1 MGLVSITSV
10 QVDNELTKAKV
21 YLSSLDEEEQLVQK
35 VSRHKG
41 KFRKAIGDQAR
52 IRRVPELEFILDPSI
67 SAITRIDD
75 ILANLH
81 ATETPNDHDTM
92 VIGTETSTLDA
103 EGEVLRK
110 THKKPSLKELQ
121 AASKDFVGAIKQI
134 PPMVSAVKVQGKR
147 LYEIA
152 REGKVITREP
162 RTVEIH
168 ELSISD
174 GPRNNVF
181 TLKVKCGS
189 GTYIRSLVSDIAQQ
203 AGSLGHVGTLRRT
216 AIGSHNE
223 IDASRIEKAVII
235 ELTEGLRD
243 YEMIQV
249 NDTMKERIKV
259 GAVVRIEELSPVKS
273 QGPWVI
279 VDSEQNLLAM
289 YENFK
294 TGTLKPAVVLPQEN

>member
-1 MGLVSITSV
+1 MTQTTTKHGFSIVDKETGWTSHDV
-10 QVDNELTKAKV
+10 VAKARGIFGTKK
-21 YLSSLDEEEQLVQK
+21 
-35 VSRHKG
+35 
-41 KFRKAIGDQAR
+41 IGHSGT
-52 IRRVPELEFILDPSI
+52 LDPPATGVLI
-67 SAITRIDD
+67 LGLGKATRLLRFITD
-75 ILANLH
+75 LPKEYEA
-81 ATETPNDHDTM
+81 TM
-92 VIGTETSTLDA
+92 VIGTETNTLDA
-103 EGEVLRK
+103 EGEVLR
-110 THKKPSLKELQ
+110 TTNTKPSLEELQ
-121 AASKDFVGAIKQI
+121 AASKNFVGVIKQI

-152 REGKVITREP
+152 REGKEITREP

-223 IDASRIEKAVII
+223 TDASQIEKAVII
-235 ELTEGLRD
+235 ELTEGLKD

-259 GAVVRIEELSPVKS
+259 GAVVRTEELSPVKPE
-273 QGPWVI
+273 GPWAI
-279 VDSEQNLLAM
+279 VDSGQNLLAM

-294 TGTLKPAVVLPQEN
+294 TGTLKPAVVLSQEN